1 MTLRILPRRCR
12 AEKGSESLSCP
23 AIASRVTA
31 RRNEHTDAMM
41 SSRERKR
48 HLHCPSWR
56 ESAKVTSLAPVSPT
70 PIGAVKVIRAERPEF
85 YNGDTIILAGLLF
98 LFHFPRLFICF
109 YCIDTEWYYERI
121 FVNMVP
127 KE

>member
-85 YNGDTIILAGLLF
+85 YNGDTIILAGTKTASSTAIIGF
-98 LFHFPRLFICF
+98 IAYRFPVKGRWIPAP
-109 YCIDTEWYYERI
+109 TPG
-121 FVNMVP
+121 VAA
-127 KE
+127 